1 MADTVGQDGW
11 VTGVEASPRFR
22 VQQSESNWDI
32 INSMKMSAR
41 KLRDKY
47 LATSAV
53 DKADIDV
60 HRTK

>member
-11 VTGVEASPRFR
+11 VTGVEVSPRFHAQR
-22 VQQSESNWDI
+22 SESNWDI
-32 INSMKMSAR
+32 INIMKMSAR

-60 HRTK
+60 YRTK